1 MIRRYAVAGAIAL
14 VVVLLLFLVLVK
26 PKFGQISKVRTQVTT
41 EQTQTQTLQ
50 IRLRELQSL
59 AANAQKTQAQLA
71 ALDRALPP
79 TPDLVSLI
87 PQLQSAATLSGI
99 DLMSIAPS
107 PPSAL
112 SNATGVQTI
121 SVNLQVTGGFFRLE
135 TFLTRLESTIKR
147 VIEVQSLAIS
157 PQVDA
162 TTGLTTLSSTITCQ
176 MYVVQAN
183 AHAAG
188 PAPLTPR
195 PTASATPSPT
205 PTRT

>member
-1 MIRRYAVAGAIAL
+1 MPVARRTSVD
-14 VVVLLLFLVLVK
+14 
-26 PKFGQISKVRTQVTT
+26 PRTQVTT

-112 SNATGVQTI
+112 PSATGVQTV

-157 PQVDA
+157 PQTDA
-162 TTGLTTLSSTITCQ
+162 TTGLTTLGSTITFK

-183 AHAAG
+183 AHVAG
-188 PAPLTPR
+188 PGPVTPP
-195 PTASATPSPT
+195 PTGSATPSPT
-205 PTRT
+205 PTPTST